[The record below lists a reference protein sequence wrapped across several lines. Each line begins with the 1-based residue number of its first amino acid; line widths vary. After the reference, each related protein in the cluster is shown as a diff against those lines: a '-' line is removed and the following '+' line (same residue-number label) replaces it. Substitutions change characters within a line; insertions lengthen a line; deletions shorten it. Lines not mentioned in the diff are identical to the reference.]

1 MLMIQ
6 TGTGRRQRK
15 GLARIEPARL
25 RLSHGDINTDTALY
39 GVASIILYRACTGRV
54 LCYVTYNARK
64 KNVCAI
70 GTIDTT
76 YMYMY
81 MYDTTN
87 STTQ

>member
-1 MLMIQ
+1 MVW
-6 TGTGRRQRK
+6 RR
-15 GLARIEPARL
+15 
-25 RLSHGDINTDTALY
+25 SY
-39 GVASIILYRACTGRV
+39 CTELVPDV

-76 YMYMY
+76 YMY
-81 MYDTTN
+81 DTTN